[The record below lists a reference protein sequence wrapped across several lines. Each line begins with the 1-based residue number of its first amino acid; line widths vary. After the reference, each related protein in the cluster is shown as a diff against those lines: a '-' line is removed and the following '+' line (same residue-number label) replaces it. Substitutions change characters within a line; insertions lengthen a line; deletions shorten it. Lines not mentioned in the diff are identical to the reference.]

1 MKKTEVIKILAQVKS
16 FWFNQPT
23 DDLTNE
29 GWCQALES
37 VNYEAA
43 AQAVSE
49 VMKLG
54 GPEPPA
60 PGQIYSAAVEIDY
73 RNRQRQRKLEAPQ
86 MPADE
91 RQRNIKFLHDIAAAI
106 GDRAKVLKVYA
117 DFKGISTVTDEE
129 EIFGVRR

>member
-23 DDLTNE
+23 DDLTTE

-37 VNYEAA
+37 VSYEAA

-54 GPEPPA
+54 GDEPPS
-60 PGQIYSAAVEIDY
+60 PGQIYNAALEIDY
-73 RNRQRQRKLEAPQ
+73 RNRQRQLEAPQ

-91 RQRNIKFLHDIAAAI
+91 RQRNIKFLHDIAAVI
-106 GDRAKVLKVYA
+106 GDRDKVVKLYA
-117 DFKGISTVTDEE
+117 DFKGISTVTAEE
-129 EIFGVRR
+129 EIFGARR